1 MSDMFEKASRLK
13 IRFNSIKG
21 QLTVE
26 QLWDLP
32 LTANNG
38 FSLDGVAKEANAELK
53 AAGEESFVTTTRAP
67 GVTKL
72 ELKMELIKHVIAVRL
87 AENEAARTDAER
99 ATERERI
106 RSALRDRQNE
116 ELQGLPKED
125 LEKRLREL
133 GG

>member
-13 IRFNSIKG
+13 LRFNSIKG

-32 LTANNG
+32 LTAAND
-38 FSLDGVAKEANAELK
+38 FCLDAVAKSINAELK
-53 AAGEESFVTTTRAP
+53 AAGEESFVSTTRAP
-67 GVTKL
+67 GAAVREL
-72 ELKMELIKHVIAVRL
+72 EMDLVKHIIAVRL
-87 AENEAARTDAER
+87 AENEAKRNESER
-99 ATERERI
+99 ATERARI
-106 RSALRDRQNE
+106 RDVLRERQDK
-116 ELQGLPKED
+116 ELLDLPKEE